1 MRENKNASA
10 KQLYRKPGKIRLG
23 CSFFFVRP
31 GSNSN
36 VRLVAQ
42 RLASIRHVR
51 EVHITEGEYGF
62 VVKSSL
68 LDYEKQQELGRRIEK
83 TANGTSKALISHCEI
98 SK

>member
-10 KQLYRKPGKIRLG
+10 KRLYRKPGRVRLG
-23 CSFFFVRP
+23 CRFFFVRP
-31 GSNSN
+31 GPSSN

-42 RLASIRHVR
+42 RLASMHHVR

-62 VVKSSL
+62 VVKSAL

-83 TANGTSKALISHCEI
+83 AAKGTSKALISHCEI

>member
-1 MRENKNASA
+1 M
-10 KQLYRKPGKIRLG
+10 
-23 CSFFFVRP
+23 
-31 GSNSN
+31 
-36 VRLVAQ
+36 
-42 RLASIRHVR
+42 RHVR

-83 TANGTSKALISHCEI
+83 AANGTSKALISHCEI